1 MLPTLRNSLLFPS
14 LSDEFLGKNLLSDF
28 FGKSIGFDIPAV
40 NIAESGDAFEIE
52 VAAPGLIKEDFKIDV
67 HNNVLTISSEKED
80 KKEEEGK
87 NYRRREFSYTA
98 FERSFTLPDSVDA
111 DKITASHKDGILK
124 INIPKKEEAKEKP
137 SRQIKIS

>member
-80 KKEEEGK
+80 KKET
-87 NYRRREFSYTA
+87 RVS
-98 FERSFTLPDSVDA
+98 
-111 DKITASHKDGILK
+111 
-124 INIPKKEEAKEKP
+124 
-137 SRQIKIS
+137 

>member
-137 SRQIKIS
+137 SRQIKI

>member
-28 FGKSIGFDIPAV
+28 FGKSIGFDMPAV

>member
-67 HNNVLTISSEKED
+67 HNNVLTISYEKED

>member
-14 LSDEFLGKNLLSDF
+14 LSDEFFGKNLLSDF

-40 NIAESGDAFEIE
+40 NIAESGEAFEIE
-52 VAAPGLIKEDFKIDV
+52 VAAPGLSKEDFKIDV
-67 HNNVLTISSEKED
+67 HNNVLTISSEKEE
-80 KKEEEGK
+80 KKEDEGK

-98 FERSFTLPDSVDA
+98 FERSFTLPDIVDF
-111 DKITASHKDGILK
+111 DKISASHKDGILN
-124 INIPKKEEAKEKP
+124 IHIPKREEAKEKP

>member
-80 KKEEEGK
+80 KKR
-87 NYRRREFSYTA
+87 RRREK
-98 FERSFTLPDSVDA
+98 LPQA
-111 DKITASHKDGILK
+111 GILLYG
-124 INIPKKEEAKEKP
+124 I
-137 SRQIKIS
+137 